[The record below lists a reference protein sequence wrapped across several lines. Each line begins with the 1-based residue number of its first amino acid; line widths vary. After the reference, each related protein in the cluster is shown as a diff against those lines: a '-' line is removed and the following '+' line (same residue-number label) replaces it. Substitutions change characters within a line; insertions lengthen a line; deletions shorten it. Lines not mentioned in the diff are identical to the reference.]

1 MKTKPKPRARR
12 RPGCKGRANRKRDLS
27 GVRSAIENDRS
38 SEPDLID
45 GRRSR
50 MMRQNG
56 NGILLRQRNILV
68 ASFLLL
74 LVATIGIAVD
84 SRDEDAMQS
93 EREARWP
100 KYLGESLTEDQVIVK
115 SLRASEDRL
124 YVNEEPFVLTH
135 KTSIVD
141 EKGRR
146 LRPGSIWVGW
156 LVELR
161 YRTGQKSEARAYGP
175 DEKVLV
181 RMRVLK
187 RLLSKEDLLE

>member
-1 MKTKPKPRARR
+1 MKTKPRARR

-27 GVRSAIENDRS
+27 GLRSAVERDRS

-45 GRRSR
+45 GKGGR
-50 MMRQNG
+50 MMRQKG
-56 NGILLRQRNILV
+56 NGVFAGQRNRLV
-68 ASFLLL
+68 ASFLLFL
-74 LVATIGIAVD
+74 TATIGFTVEA
-84 SRDEDAMQS
+84 REKDAMPS

-100 KYLGESLTEDQVIVK
+100 TYLGESLTEDQVIVK
-115 SLRASEDRL
+115 SLRTSEDTL
-124 YVNEEPFVLTH
+124 YLNEEPFVLTH
-135 KTSIVD
+135 QTSIVD

-156 LVELR
+156 LVEVR

-187 RLLSKEDLLE
+187 RLLREEEDL

>member
-1 MKTKPKPRARR
+1 
-12 RPGCKGRANRKRDLS
+12 
-27 GVRSAIENDRS
+27 
-38 SEPDLID
+38 
-45 GRRSR
+45 
-50 MMRQNG
+50 MRQKG
-56 NGILLRQRNILV
+56 NGILPRQRNILV

-74 LVATIGIAVD
+74 LVATIGITVN
-84 SRDEDAMQS
+84 SRDKDAMPS
-93 EREARWP
+93 EREARWL

-135 KTSIVD
+135 QTSIVD

-187 RLLSKEDLLE
+187 RLLTKEDLLE